1 MLKHSNVVRLRS
13 GTVVEKT
20 LTSLQRSLAARLI
33 SLAEEALNKGEVVEA
48 ERLYR
53 EVLHFLELILEPN
66 HVEIAKTLYKLAYI
80 LEFQDKV
87 SESLDLI
94 SRARAILRNADR
106 DVLNIDALFTPF
118 STERPS

>member
-1 MLKHSNVVRLRS
+1 M
-13 GTVVEKT
+13 VEKN
-20 LTSLQRSLAARLI
+20 LTSLQRSLAGRLI
-33 SLAEEALNKGEVVEA
+33 ALAEEALNRGEVEEA

-80 LEFQDKV
+80 LEFQDKL
-87 SESLDLI
+87 SESIELI

-106 DVLNIDALFTPF
+106 EALNVDALFTPF
-118 STERPS
+118 LVERPS

>member
-1 MLKHSNVVRLRS
+1 MS
-13 GTVVEKT
+13 EKC
-20 LTSLQRSLAARLI
+20 LTNLQRSLASRLI
-33 SLAEEALNKGEVVEA
+33 SLAEEALNRGETKEA

-80 LEFQDKV
+80 LEYQDKV
-87 SESLDLI
+87 SESLELI

-106 DVLNIDALFTPF
+106 DVLNVDALFTPF
-118 STERPS
+118 MTERPS